1 MGLDKWGLTALVRD
15 GIPAFFQMI
24 GVGLLV
30 YLSTWAGWFQS
41 SNAYFR
47 RWAVENPGKGVMWLP
62 EDLRSLWEYHA
73 SAFKFH
79 SGLSSRIRI
88 LRRRGSGW
96 FWVARPRTTMSRR
109 SWVLRVV
116 P

>member
-1 MGLDKWGLTALVRD
+1 MGLLTVFWDINARRIVGLNKWGLTALVRD

-73 SAFKFH
+73 RR
-79 SGLSSRIRI
+79 LSSI
-88 LRRRGSGW
+88 L
-96 FWVARPRTTMSRR
+96 V
-109 SWVLRVV
+109 
-116 P
+116 